1 MRTTTMET
9 KPESNG
15 GRPWLHIFRGIKGR
29 FLLLSLAVLV
39 LDQWSKWLVE
49 LHLLEYHDYSL
60 IPGFLQL
67 THVRNTGVAFGL
79 FAAHDNTFRVMVLTA
94 LGLLALGFVLYYYA
108 VVPARE
114 RRLLLGLA
122 LVIGGAVGNL
132 VDRVLNGGVTDFI
145 DFYYGD
151 YHWHTFNV
159 ADSAITVGIGL
170 LILGSFFGASEEESA
185 DPVPESTP

>member
-1 MRTTTMET
+1 MEE
-9 KPESNG
+9 KPRSKAD
-15 GRPWLHIFRGIKGR
+15 PHWSYMLQGIKGR

-49 LHLLEYHDYSL
+49 MHLAEYGHHSV
-60 IPGFLQL
+60 IPGLLRL

-79 FAAHDNTFRVMVLTA
+79 FAANDNTLRVILLTA

-114 RRLLLGLA
+114 KQLLLGLS

-132 VDRVLNGGVTDFI
+132 VDRILNGGVTDFI
-145 DFYYGD
+145 DFYYGT

-170 LILGSFFGASEEESA
+170 LILGSFFGEKAEESS
-185 DPVPESTP
+185 DPVPESAP